1 MITVIINM
9 ITITMIDIIMTI
21 GGNVYFGINLDHH
34 YNYRYDDYRHSH
46 HPDRQAQ

>member
-1 MITVIINM
+1 M
-9 ITITMIDIIMTI
+9 ITITMINIIMTI